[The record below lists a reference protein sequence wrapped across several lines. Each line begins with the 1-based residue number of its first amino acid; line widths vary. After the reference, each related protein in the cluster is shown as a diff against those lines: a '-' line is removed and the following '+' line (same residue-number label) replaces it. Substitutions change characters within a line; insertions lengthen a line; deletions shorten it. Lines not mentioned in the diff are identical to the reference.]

1 MLYIDLCNIY
11 EQLEKTT
18 KRLEKTSI
26 LSKFLKSI
34 PLEDLDKIIYLLQG
48 HVFPERDERKTG
60 MSSKLIVKVIA
71 TASGSSVNSVTKSW
85 RKLGDLGLVA
95 EQLIKEKK
103 QSTLHHEKLTIKK
116 VFNNIQTLSTLE
128 GKGTFSK
135 KIGLISELLTSSSP
149 KEAKFIVRTVLEE
162 LRVGV
167 ASGILRDS
175 IASAFDKDVDN
186 VEESFNILTDY
197 GEVAKRAKQ
206 NQLNKIELKPGKPI
220 NVMLAVPVK
229 DTEEAFEALGKPAQF
244 EYKLDGF
251 RLEIHKNHDF
261 KLFTRRLEDATRQFP
276 DVIDYIKKHVKGKNF
291 ILDAEIV
298 SVDKKSGKYLPFQSI
313 SQRIKRKYD
322 IEEMAKK
329 FPIEINVFDVVYYNG
344 RDLFNQSLLERR
356 KLLERIVKQESGK
369 IVLTKKLITDNE
381 KEANKFFNQALNA
394 GTEGLMIKNIRS
406 NYKPGRYVNGWVK
419 LKSVLDPLDLVIIK
433 AEWGEGKRAEWLSS
447 YTIAC
452 QDNGRLL
459 EIGKVSTGIKEKET
473 ELTYESMTK
482 LLKPLITNQKGK
494 EVTVKPK
501 LIIEVAYE
509 EIQKSPTSSSGFS
522 LRFPRILRLKIDEK
536 TLRDIS
542 DLNYVKK
549 IYNSQKK

>member
-18 KRLEKTSI
+18 KHLEKTSI

-135 KIGLISELLTSSSP
+135 KIGLISELLTNSSP

-261 KLFTRRLEDATRQFP
+261 KLFTRRLEDATKQFP

-344 RDLFNQSLLERR
+344 KDLFNQSLLERR
-356 KLLERIVKQESGK
+356 KLLEKIVKQESGK

-522 LRFPRILRLKIDEK
+522 LRFPRILRLRTSEK
-536 TLRDIS
+536 TIKDIS